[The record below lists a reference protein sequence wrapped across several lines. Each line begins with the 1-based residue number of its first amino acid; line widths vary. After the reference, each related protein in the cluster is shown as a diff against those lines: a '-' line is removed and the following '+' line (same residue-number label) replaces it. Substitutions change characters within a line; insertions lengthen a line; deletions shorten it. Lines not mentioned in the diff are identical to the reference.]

1 MALSYVNM
9 DQLSNIASQ
18 MQEAVPLLQQYLS
31 EFSTGAG
38 NVTKGWSDDENSGI
52 FSQKITEFST
62 ATTSLITEIDNYA
75 KFMADCCS
83 NKYIPAQEDAKSTMA
98 GG

>member
-18 MQEAVPLLQQYLS
+18 MQSAVPLLQQYLS

-38 NVTKGWSDDENSGI
+38 NVTKGWSDDENSAI
-52 FSQKITEFST
+52 FSQKVSEFSQ
-62 ATTSLITEIDNYA
+62 ATTALITEIVTKGFGTPDGEWRA
-75 KFMADCCS
+75 RESLF
-83 NKYIPAQEDAKSTMA
+83 
-98 GG
+98 